1 MPLVLNEEQ
10 HLLKFTAEEFF
21 RKQAPVSALRT
32 LRDER
37 DVDGFSRPLWQ
48 AMVAMGWPSAFL
60 PEEYGGLDCGF
71 MELGAVLEASGRT
84 LVASPL
90 FSSVVLAASGILL
103 GGDET
108 QKSALLPRIASGDL
122 LMSLAVEEGAHHRPS
137 AIATTA
143 TAQKDGFVINGKKVH
158 VIDGHVADQFI
169 VVART
174 QGNSTEERGISLFI
188 VNRAQPGVSVARR
201 VMVDSRNMAEI
212 HLQDVAVPASGMLG
226 ELHNGYSL
234 LTKILDRGNIALSAE
249 MLGSLQAAFD
259 RTLDYL
265 KQREQFGELIGSFQA
280 LQHRASRMF
289 CEIELSKSVVLKA
302 LQAVDEDADNISLM
316 ASLAKVQVAE
326 TFRLVSDEA
335 IQMFGGIGMTDAE
348 DIGFYLKRARVAQQ
362 LLGDEHYHV
371 QRYAT
376 LRGY

>member
-10 HLLKFTAEEFF
+10 TLLKSTAEDFF
-21 RKQAPVSALRT
+21 RRKAPVSALRA
-32 LRDER
+32 LRDEKN
-37 DVDGFSRPLWQ
+37 VDGFSRQLWQ
-48 AMVAMGWPSAFL
+48 EMVAMGWPGAFL
-60 PEEYGGLDCGF
+60 PEQYGGLDCGF
-71 MELGAVLEASGRT
+71 VELGVVLQASGRT

-90 FSSVVLAASGILL
+90 LSSVALAASGILL
-103 GGDET
+103 GGCEQ
-108 QKSALLPRIASGDL
+108 QKSERLPRIASGEL
-122 LMSLAVEEGAHHRPS
+122 LVALALEEGPHHNPS

-143 TAQKDGFVINGKKVH
+143 PAHPDGYVINGCKMH
-158 VIDGHVADQFI
+158 VIDGHVADEFI

-174 QGNSTEERGISLFI
+174 SGERGEAQGISLFI
-188 VNRAQPGVSVARR
+188 VKRAHSGVTVERR
-201 VMVDSRNMAEI
+201 VMVDSRNMAEVR
-212 HLQDVAVPASGMLG
+212 LQDVVVSKADLLG
-226 ELHNGYSL
+226 DLHQGHGL
-234 LTKILDRGNIALSAE
+234 LTRILDRGNIALAAE
-249 MLGSLQAAFD
+249 MLGSVQAAFE

-265 KQREQFGELIGSFQA
+265 KQRQQFGAVIGSFQA
-280 LQHRASRMF
+280 LQHRAAKMF
-289 CEIELSKSVVLKA
+289 CEIELSKSVVMKA
-302 LQAVDEDADNISLM
+302 LQAIDEDAANLSLM

-362 LLGDEHYHV
+362 TLGDEHYHV

>member
-10 HLLKFTAEEFF
+10 TLLKSTAEDFF
-21 RKQAPVSALRT
+21 CSKSPVSALRK
-32 LRDER
+32 LRDEGS
-37 DVDGFSRPLWQ
+37 VDGCDRKLWQ
-48 AMVAMGWPSAFL
+48 EMVAMGWPGAFL
-60 PEEYGGLDCGF
+60 PEQYGGLDCGF
-71 MELGAVLEASGRT
+71 IELGVVLQASGRT

-90 FSSVVLAASGILL
+90 LSSIALAASGIVL

-122 LMSLAVEEGAHHRPS
+122 LVSLAHEEGPHHNPYGVS
-137 AIATTA
+137 TTA
-143 TAQKDGFVINGKKVH
+143 TSQGNGFLLNGFKVS
-158 VIDGHVADQFI
+158 VLDGHIADQFI

-174 QGNSTEERGISLFI
+174 SGHSSDQHGLSLFLI
-188 VNRAQPGVSVARR
+188 NRASPGVGVERR
-201 VMVDSRNMAEI
+201 IMVDSRNMAEVR
-212 HLQDVAVPASGMLG
+212 LENVEVSQADLLG
-226 ELHNGYSL
+226 EIHQGSGL
-234 LTKILDRGNIALSAE
+234 LTQILDRGTIALAAE
-249 MLGSLQAAFD
+249 MLGSLQAAFE

-280 LQHRASRMF
+280 LQHRAAKMF

-302 LQAVDEDADNISLM
+302 LQSIDENADNISLI

-335 IQMFGGIGMTDAE
+335 IQMFGGIGMTDE
-348 DIGFYLKRARVAQQ
+348 EEIGFFLKRARVAQQ
-362 LLGDEHYHV
+362 ILGDEHYHV
-371 QRYAT
+371 QRYAK

>member
-10 HLLKFTAEEFF
+10 SLLKSTAEDFF
-21 RKQAPVSALRT
+21 RRKAPVSALRA
-32 LRDER
+32 LRDEKS
-37 DVDGFSRPLWQ
+37 VDGFSRELWREI
-48 AMVAMGWPSAFL
+48 VAMGWPGAFL
-60 PEEYGGLDCGF
+60 SEQYGGLDCGF
-71 MELGAVLEASGRT
+71 IELGVVLQASGRT

-90 FSSVVLAASGILL
+90 FSSVALAASGILL
-103 GGDET
+103 GGTEE

-122 LMSLAVEEGAHHRPS
+122 LVSLALEEGPHHNPT

-143 TAQKDGFVINGKKVH
+143 APHQDGYVINGRKVH

-174 QGNSTEERGISLFI
+174 SGQTGDEQGISLFI
-188 VNRAQPGVSVARR
+188 VRRAQRGVAVARR
-201 VMVDSRNMAEI
+201 VMVDSRNMAEVC
-212 HLQDVAVPASGMLG
+212 LQDVEVSGDDLLG
-226 ELHNGYSL
+226 ELHQGYPL
-234 LTKILDRGNIALSAE
+234 LTRILDRGNIALAAE
-249 MLGSLQAAFD
+249 MLGSSQAAFE
-259 RTLDYL
+259 RTLEYL
-265 KQREQFGELIGSFQA
+265 KQRKQFGELIGSFQA
-280 LQHRASRMF
+280 LQHRAAKMF
-289 CEIELSKSVVLKA
+289 CEIELSKSVVHKA
-302 LQAVDEDADNISLM
+302 LQAIDEDAANISLM
-316 ASLAKVQVAE
+316 ASLAKVQLAE

-362 LLGDEHYHV
+362 TLGDEHYHV